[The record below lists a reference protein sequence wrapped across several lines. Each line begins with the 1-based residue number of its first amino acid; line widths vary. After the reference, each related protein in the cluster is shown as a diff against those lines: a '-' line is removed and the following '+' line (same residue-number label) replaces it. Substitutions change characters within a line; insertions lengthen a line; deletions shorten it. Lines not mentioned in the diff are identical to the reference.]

1 MSKVKF
7 LIKDEDTIV
16 LDQDAK
22 KGDYID
28 LTEDADLDTKSV
40 IKNFSAKLNNLA
52 KEQAQTLS
60 EAEVLK
66 AVKEKEKEI
75 AQLEARIKSFKSE
88 VDAAVLKAQAAK
100 DEDIA
105 DLKEQLHQ
113 KQDEIKNLENQWNH
127 RHTSTKS
134 FGEELENYV
143 WQEFDGAQQKGA
155 FPYAKFSKDNE
166 VISSGEGLKGTKGD
180 FVFKDYDE
188 KGNEIL
194 TVEIEVKT
202 EQNTTES
209 KKHNK
214 DHYKKLDEDRKKK
227 CCEYAL
233 LISELDRD
241 NVNFDGVYKVREYE
255 KMYVVRP
262 QTFVAFINVLKD
274 SLNKNNELIQVI
286 AQKKMEFMDEETFI
300 GNLNDVKLDVQST
313 VERAHKNYDAA
324 IKAIDD
330 TITKLNAIKAS
341 LTKSGDQLTTANN
354 KVQAIT
360 MRKLKKGCKE
370 DPFKNKK

>member
-1 MSKVKF
+1 MAKVKF

-60 EAEVLK
+60 ETEVLK
-66 AVKEKEKEI
+66 AVREKEREI
-75 AQLEARIKSFKSE
+75 AQLEARIKAFKSE

-105 DLKEQLHQ
+105 DLKEQLHN
-113 KQDEIKNLENQWNH
+113 KVDEIKKLENQWNH

-143 WQEFDGAQQKGA
+143 WQEFEGAQQKGA
-155 FPYAKFSKDNE
+155 FPLAKFWKDNE

-180 FVFKDYDE
+180 FIFKDYDD
-188 KGNEIL
+188 KGNELL
-194 TVEIEVKT
+194 TIEIEVKT

-214 DHYKKLDEDRKKK
+214 DHYKKLDDDRNKKG
-227 CCEYAL
+227 CEYAL

-274 SLNKNNELIQVI
+274 SLNKNHELIQVI
-286 AQKKMEFMDEETFI
+286 NQKKLENLDEETFI
-300 GNLNDVKLDVQST
+300 ANINDLKVDIQGT

-330 TITKLNAIKAS
+330 TIDKLNTVKAS
-341 LTKSGDQLTTANN
+341 LQKSGDQLTTANN
-354 KVQAIT
+354 KVQGIT

-370 DPFKNKK
+370 DPFKK